1 MKKKNLLVI
10 LSIIEIVL
18 IIVFIYSSYVAFTK
32 TFDLS
37 LNGITSSWI
46 GSKPVEL
53 SESDKF
59 LIKLSNILPYIIL
72 LVMIIRFIFIDK
84 KKKIALGL
92 SLVSIILFV
101 LCFRTFAFEIVRLL
115 GLVFLLLAIILYI
128 YSHIINNKDESMIFE
143 KRRKRNKNKL

>member
-18 IIVFIYSSYVAFTK
+18 VIVFLYSSYVAFTK
-32 TFDLS
+32 SIELS
-37 LNGITSSWI
+37 LHGITSSWI
-46 GSKPVEL
+46 DSKPVVI

-72 LVMIIRFIFIDK
+72 VVMIIRFIFIDK

-92 SLVSIILFV
+92 SLVSVILFAV
-101 LCFRTFAFEIVRLL
+101 CIRVFAFEIVRLL
-115 GLVFLLLAIILYI
+115 GLVFLVLAITLYI
-128 YSHIINNKDESMIFE
+128 YSHFINNKDESMVFE
-143 KRRKRNKNKL
+143 KKDKNK

>member
-1 MKKKNLLVI
+1 MKKKNILVI

-92 SLVSIILFV
+92 SLVSVVLFV
-101 LCFRTFAFEIVRLL
+101 ICFRTFAFEIVRLL

-128 YSHIINNKDESMIFE
+128 YSHIINSKDESMVFE
-143 KRRKRNKNKL
+143 KKKNNK

>member
-1 MKKKNLLVI
+1 MKKKNILVI

-92 SLVSIILFV
+92 SLVSVVLFV
-101 LCFRTFAFEIVRLL
+101 ICFRTFAFEIVRLL

-128 YSHIINNKDESMIFE
+128 YSHIINNKDESMVFE
-143 KRRKRNKNKL
+143 KKKKKK

>member
-18 IIVFIYSSYVAFTK
+18 VIVFIYSSYIALTK
-32 TFDLS
+32 SIELS
-37 LNGITSSWI
+37 FQGITSSWI

-92 SLVSIILFV
+92 SLVSVVLFV

-128 YSHIINNKDESMIFE
+128 YSHIINNKDESIVFE
-143 KRRKRNKNKL
+143 KKKKKK

>member
-18 IIVFIYSSYVAFTK
+18 IIVFIYSSYVALTK
-32 TFDLS
+32 TIELS
-37 LNGITSSWI
+37 FQGITSSWI
-46 GSKPVEL
+46 DSKPVVI

-92 SLVSIILFV
+92 SLVSIVLFV

-128 YSHIINNKDESMIFE
+128 YSHIINNKDESMVFE
-143 KRRKRNKNKL
+143 KKKKKK

>member
-18 IIVFIYSSYVAFTK
+18 VIVFIYSSYIALTK
-32 TFDLS
+32 SIELS
-37 LNGITSSWI
+37 FQGITSSWI

-92 SLVSIILFV
+92 SLVSVVLFV

-128 YSHIINNKDESMIFE
+128 YSHIINNKDESMVFE
-143 KRRKRNKNKL
+143 KKKKKK

>member
-18 IIVFIYSSYVAFTK
+18 VIVFLYSSYVAFTK
-32 TFDLS
+32 SIELS
-37 LNGITSSWI
+37 LHGITSSWI

-92 SLVSIILFV
+92 SLVSVVLFV
-101 LCFRTFAFEIVRLL
+101 ICFRTFAFEIVRLL

-128 YSHIINNKDESMIFE
+128 YSHIINSKDESIVFE
-143 KRRKRNKNKL
+143 KKKNNK

>member
-92 SLVSIILFV
+92 SLVSVILFAV
-101 LCFRTFAFEIVRLL
+101 CIQVFAFEIVRLL
-115 GLVFLLLAIILYI
+115 GLVFLVLAITLYI
-128 YSHIINNKDESMIFE
+128 YSHFINNKDESMVFE
-143 KRRKRNKNKL
+143 KKEKNK

>member
-72 LVMIIRFIFIDK
+72 VVMIIRFIFIDK

-92 SLVSIILFV
+92 SLVSVVLFV
-101 LCFRTFAFEIVRLL
+101 ICFRTFAFEIVRLL

-128 YSHIINNKDESMIFE
+128 YSHIINSKDESIVFE
-143 KRRKRNKNKL
+143 KKKNNK

>member
-46 GSKPVEL
+46 GSKPVVL

-59 LIKLSNILPYIIL
+59 LIRLSNILPYIIL

-92 SLVSIILFV
+92 SVLSLILFFICIRV
-101 LCFRTFAFEIVRLL
+101 YAFEIVRLL
-115 GLVFLLLAIILYI
+115 GLVFLLLAIVLYI
-128 YSHIINNKDESMIFE
+128 YSHIINSKDESMVFE
-143 KRRKRNKNKL
+143 KKKNNK

>member
-18 IIVFIYSSYVAFTK
+18 IVVFIYSSYVAFTK

-53 SESDKF
+53 SESDKL

-84 KKKIALGL
+84 KKKIVLGL
-92 SLVSIILFV
+92 SLVSVVLFV

-115 GLVFLLLAIILYI
+115 GLVFLLLALVLYV
-128 YSHIINNKDESMIFE
+128 YSHIINNKDESIVFE
-143 KRRKRNKNKL
+143 NKGKNK

>member
-53 SESDKF
+53 SESDMF

-115 GLVFLLLAIILYI
+115 GLVFLLLALILYI
-128 YSHIINNKDESMIFE
+128 YSHIINNKDESMVFE
-143 KRRKRNKNKL
+143 KKKKKK